1 MIVKWSIIAWPT
13 LISNDRD
20 SYIQQYMKLAM
31 IIACNPFHFESSGNL
46 KIMFDVAD
54 KHVNSQSIK
63 SEANPRVK
71 FLIIY
76 WSDEI
81 AEQSMGEMV
90 D

>member
-1 MIVKWSIIAWPT
+1 
-13 LISNDRD
+13 
-20 SYIQQYMKLAM
+20 
-31 IIACNPFHFESSGNL
+31 
-46 KIMFDVAD
+46 MFDVAD